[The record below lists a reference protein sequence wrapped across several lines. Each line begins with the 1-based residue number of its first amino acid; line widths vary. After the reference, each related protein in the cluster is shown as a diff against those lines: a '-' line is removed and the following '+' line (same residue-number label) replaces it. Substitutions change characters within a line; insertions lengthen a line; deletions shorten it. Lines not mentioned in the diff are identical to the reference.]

1 MTNKIILMANDKPGA
16 LVADFLKKSG
26 DKIVRLYLHDENARK
41 CSDEIIRNSSC
52 SEIYYAKDL
61 KEENHVK
68 TIKELNADFII
79 TVYWAHLLK
88 PSIFKAVKDT
98 VNFHPAF
105 LPINRG
111 WYPHVHS
118 IIDGSELGVTL
129 HRIDEGADTGPI
141 WAQKKIELLPYDTA
155 KTVYDRLQF
164 EIVELFKKKWDKISK
179 PAKVIISNACDSSL
193 LRSNI
198 KFNAMQPKAMEE
210 LKRKGANFVKWKDS
224 ELEQF
229 KNAWLEVAEE
239 ELRQRKTPYI
249 IARKI
254 NNKKTDFWKIEDMII
269 DVI

>member
-1 MTNKIILMANDKPGA
+1 MANKIILMANDKPGA
-16 LVADFLKKSG
+16 LVSDYLINSG

-164 EIVELFKKKWDKISK
+164 EIVELFKKKWDKIKSNKLK
-179 PAKVIISNACDSSL
+179 PFKQVNSSAVYHKKNELEKLDQLNLDEKIRVKDLINL
-193 LRSNI
+193 LRARSFGDSGFAFYNQNGKKVFLNLRLSDSI
-198 KFNAMQPKAMEE
+198 HFN
-210 LKRKGANFVKWKDS
+210 
-224 ELEQF
+224 
-229 KNAWLEVAEE
+229 
-239 ELRQRKTPYI
+239 
-249 IARKI
+249 
-254 NNKKTDFWKIEDMII
+254 
-269 DVI
+269 